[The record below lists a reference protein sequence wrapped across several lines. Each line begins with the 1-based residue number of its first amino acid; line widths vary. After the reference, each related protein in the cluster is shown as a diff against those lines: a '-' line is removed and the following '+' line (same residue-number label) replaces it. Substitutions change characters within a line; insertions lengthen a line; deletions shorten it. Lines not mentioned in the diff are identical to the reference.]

1 MKRHEQRLSKL
12 IKEEISRLLERKV
25 NDPRLKS
32 FVSVTE
38 VRLSA
43 DIKYAKVFVSFLG
56 NEAERKEML
65 AGFNSASSFLQRELA
80 SHLTLRH
87 TPKLSFHYDDSIERG
102 IRILDLIQKT
112 SGDK

>member
-12 IKEEISRLLERKV
+12 IKEEISSLLERKV

-32 FVSVTE
+32 LVSVTD

-43 DIKYAKVFVSFLG
+43 DFKYAKVFVSFLG
-56 NEAERKEML
+56 GEAERKEML
-65 AGFNSASSFLQRELA
+65 AGFKSASSFFQRELA
-80 SHLTLRH
+80 SHLTLRR

-102 IRILDLIQKT
+102 IRMLDLIQKAT
-112 SGDK
+112 GDK